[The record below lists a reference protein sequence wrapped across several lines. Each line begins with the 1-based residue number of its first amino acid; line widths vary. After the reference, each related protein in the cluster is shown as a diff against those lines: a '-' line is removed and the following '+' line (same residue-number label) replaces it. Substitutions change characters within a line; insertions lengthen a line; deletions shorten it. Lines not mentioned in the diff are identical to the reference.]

1 MEATHNPQV
10 MTGLVAS
17 RDSDGSVTL
26 IADGPDGPTVMRLSS
41 EMAAGLA
48 MWEQSGSRV
57 LAFGRGTVATPDPP
71 WVHTTWPYPHGSGGV
86 MPCTCP

>member
-26 IADGPDGPTVMRLSS
+26 IADGPDGATVMRISP
-41 EMAAGLA
+41 EMAKALA
-48 MWEQSGSRV
+48 DWERLGYRT
-57 LAFGRGTVATPDPP
+57 LAFSAVAIPDPP
-71 WVHTTWPYPHGSGGV
+71 WVHTTWPYPPGGGGV